1 MFIFLIACAGSKD
14 IDGIW
19 AILIPGAVEA
29 DCSESISH
37 NFTDAFVPDD
47 DEDSDQPFVSEQET
61 ESSEAM
67 QLIQITRHSKREAT
81 LIKGTRAYPGSLG
94 DNGAWKFEWGG
105 NDITTTTQT
114 HQDGYDYTADEDVT
128 TTTTIRLTK
137 NKETVGGTWTGV
149 THTIAGYTETDA
161 WSSEITEVGD
171 RGQIPSALYLITD
184 VTGAERNVLPRTSG
198 TSRSAAG
205 ATVSSTSTSPVRPSA
220 STPDGAPDT
229 TTRTP
234 MATSARSG
242 SRRGDEQCALTPD

>member
-184 VTGAERNVLPRTSG
+184 VTGAERPAENERDF
-198 TSRSAAG
+198 AEC
-205 ATVSSTSTSPVRPSA
+205 
-220 STPDGAPDT
+220 
-229 TTRTP
+229 
-234 MATSARSG
+234 SG
-242 SRRGDEQCALTPD
+242 SDCELDLDITCTSEREYSGWRTGYDDEDAYGHLGAVGQPAGG